1 MPNKPKSAAIWN
13 PFTAKSRADRSAQ
26 EMYPGKIGQDDQ
38 RDAARHMLASGYLA
52 KAWSPGVAD
61 LIGKAHEFKETPFR
75 HLGAL
80 AGVAQHRYDRPID
93 LHNNTLGIELAQ
105 KAGSMEEFERLVN
118 EAAERARPTQT
129 PGTPWVP
136 SAKDAAE
143 MRKGSAQY
151 QAGGLVK
158 GGLKTLDNLVM
169 KATKGRTAA
178 KDVFASDFQTIP
190 EKELM
195 RMNSIEREQRVP
207 MQSIVPTQPDV
218 KTETALEYMMSN
230 RVRDPGTK
238 KMPEVVK
245 WGDKYYIMDGHHR
258 VAGQLAL
265 DKTDI
270 PVQVIGEVPALK
282 KADGGLVAAFK
293 DGGSV
298 AAFQDGGAAFGV
310 FPQMKPRRTRQD
322 PEAAKSVPLA
332 LARGA
337 VAGALGAPGDI
348 ESLVRMLPGLD
359 ESTTFLPTSE
369 DIERRLP
376 MPELAATPVGKA
388 ATNVGA
394 LAGGFY
400 TGPGAPLRLAASVP
414 GALKHGATEFV
425 KAAGQP
431 GVNVVKPEGGDWLK
445 GAVQRG
451 VSGLKKYDLPD
462 LFPELG
468 GGPPPN
474 TPANEAINK
483 WIGSNLGNY
492 LQKQMATPSDPVRKL
507 AEEGIT
513 HIPDLANRTASF
525 PTGALQ
531 ERRATA
537 GFPEYGMGQS
547 ELAKKWENLADESIY
562 THRAGD
568 IQKTVESG
576 GKLDEAK
583 AEYVAKMAEID
594 AKMAER
600 LASRGFNEDE
610 TATMLIGMS
619 PRQKAEI
626 VGDNEFNA
634 VRRNYEMASIDAQS
648 INAKIAEENPW
659 IAKLDPEAPA
669 YHGDV
674 YDLGFD
680 HVVDVLGD
688 MVASGRIRPE
698 QLNKVSLEQAIRM
711 THQYDI
717 EMAEKAAKATAV
729 AREGLPVYKEY
740 PEGYKWVEL
749 NKPGAFAAESE
760 AMGHSVRGYEPPKGH
775 PDWTGGSGDAGHS
788 GYGHGGWEAI
798 KSGRAKVYS
807 LVDEKGKPHVT
818 VEVKSGRKLTE
829 ADLPNDVRDDLAEAY
844 GDASREEFEAAVQ
857 RALEAREI
865 PQQITQIKGKS
876 NRAPKEEYLPF
887 VQDFV
892 KSGQWGDVG
901 DLRNTGLVDTKQPF
915 AYQDVPSDLWKV
927 QEKLG
932 EDSSRYM
939 TQDELKGLLDSPKGY
954 NKGGTVKTG
963 IKEGVDLARRSLF
976 GLRPS
981 QDMAGRELVPVQ
993 RDLDRMQAELAKAP
1007 KVEQKTTTVQP
1018 SPTAP
1023 KIEQTVKSIAETPV
1037 SRRTVLKTAA
1047 GQVMQNALP
1056 ASSFAD
1062 LMKPATVAKQ
1072 AVQAVAPA
1080 AAVTASSVPA
1090 LMAKAVK
1097 MGMDSDEALAFV
1109 KRELGESAETV
1120 MAKQDPELLYDTLKD
1135 PFESIVD
1142 DPEWLYKFK
1151 NGKQDRL
1158 MGPGELLQVQ
1168 LGQGETPGSLKET
1181 LRGLKAEM
1189 SPEDYA
1195 NMKNAM
1201 KDAINQEIKYG
1212 GDY

>member
-118 EAAERARPTQT
+118 EAAERARPTQM
-129 PGTPWVP
+129 PGVPWVP
-136 SAKDAAE
+136 SAKDAE
-143 MRKGSAQY
+143 VMRKGSAQY

-293 DGGSV
+293 DGG
-298 AAFQDGGAAFGV
+298 AATGF
-310 FPQMKPRRTRQD
+310 FPQMKP
-322 PEAAKSVPLA
+322 
-332 LARGA
+332 
-337 VAGALGAPGDI
+337 
-348 ESLVRMLPGLD
+348 
-359 ESTTFLPTSE
+359 
-369 DIERRLP
+369 
-376 MPELAATPVGKA
+376 
-388 ATNVGA
+388 
-394 LAGGFY
+394 
-400 TGPGAPLRLAASVP
+400 
-414 GALKHGATEFV
+414 
-425 KAAGQP
+425 
-431 GVNVVKPEGGDWLK
+431 
-445 GAVQRG
+445 QR
-451 VSGLKKYDLPD
+451 
-462 LFPELG
+462 
-468 GGPPPN
+468 
-474 TPANEAINK
+474 
-483 WIGSNLGNY
+483 
-492 LQKQMATPSDPVRKL
+492 
-507 AEEGIT
+507 
-513 HIPDLANRTASF
+513 
-525 PTGALQ
+525 
-531 ERRATA
+531 
-537 GFPEYGMGQS
+537 
-547 ELAKKWENLADESIY
+547 
-562 THRAGD
+562 
-568 IQKTVESG
+568 
-576 GKLDEAK
+576 
-583 AEYVAKMAEID
+583 
-594 AKMAER
+594 
-600 LASRGFNEDE
+600 
-610 TATMLIGMS
+610 
-619 PRQKAEI
+619 
-626 VGDNEFNA
+626 
-634 VRRNYEMASIDAQS
+634 
-648 INAKIAEENPW
+648 
-659 IAKLDPEAPA
+659 
-669 YHGDV
+669 
-674 YDLGFD
+674 
-680 HVVDVLGD
+680 
-688 MVASGRIRPE
+688 
-698 QLNKVSLEQAIRM
+698 
-711 THQYDI
+711 
-717 EMAEKAAKATAV
+717 
-729 AREGLPVYKEY
+729 
-740 PEGYKWVEL
+740 
-749 NKPGAFAAESE
+749 
-760 AMGHSVRGYEPPKGH
+760 
-775 PDWTGGSGDAGHS
+775 AGHS
-788 GYGHGGWEAI
+788 GAGERMTEEALKFFI
-798 KSGRAKVYS
+798 PQ
-807 LVDEKGKPHVT
+807 DT
-818 VEVKSGRKLTE
+818 T
-829 ADLPNDVRDDLAEAY
+829 DLALMAFPFGKAGKAAAAGLMALTPADAEA
-844 GDASREEFEAAVQ
+844 
-857 RALEAREI
+857 
-865 PQQITQIKGKS
+865 GK
-876 NRAPKEEYLPF
+876 
-887 VQDFV
+887 
-892 KSGQWGDVG
+892 
-901 DLRNTGLVDTKQPF
+901 
-915 AYQDVPSDLWKV
+915 
-927 QEKLG
+927 
-932 EDSSRYM
+932 
-939 TQDELKGLLDSPKGY
+939 LK
-954 NKGGTVKTG
+954 T
-963 IKEGVDLARRSLF
+963 GVDLARRSLF

-981 QDMAGRELVPVQ
+981 QDMAGRELAPLQ
-993 RDLDRMQAELAKAP
+993 RDLDRMQAELAKAEKVAP

-1062 LMKPATVAKQ
+1062 LMKPATVVKQ

-1168 LGQGETPGSLKET
+1168 LGQGETPGPLKET
-1181 LRGLKAEM
+1181 LRALKAEM

>member
-1 MPNKPKSAAIWN
+1 
-13 PFTAKSRADRSAQ
+13 
-26 EMYPGKIGQDDQ
+26 
-38 RDAARHMLASGYLA
+38 
-52 KAWSPGVAD
+52 
-61 LIGKAHEFKETPFR
+61 
-75 HLGAL
+75 
-80 AGVAQHRYDRPID
+80 
-93 LHNNTLGIELAQ
+93 
-105 KAGSMEEFERLVN
+105 
-118 EAAERARPTQT
+118 
-129 PGTPWVP
+129 
-136 SAKDAAE
+136 
-143 MRKGSAQY
+143 
-151 QAGGLVK
+151 
-158 GGLKTLDNLVM
+158 M

-376 MPELAATPVGKA
+376 MRELAATPAGKA
-388 ATNVGA
+388 ATGLGT

-414 GALKHGATEFV
+414 GALKHGAIEFV

-431 GVNVVKPEGGDWLK
+431 AVNVVKPEGGDWLK

-462 LFPELG
+462 LFPEFG
-468 GGPPPN
+468 APPPN

-531 ERRATA
+531 ERRAAA

-576 GKLDEAK
+576 SKLDEAK
-583 AEYVAKMAEID
+583 AVYDTKLAEID
-594 AKMAER
+594 AKMTER
-600 LASRGFNEDE
+600 LVSRGFNEEE
-610 TATMLIGMS
+610 TNVMLRSMS
-619 PRQKAEI
+619 PKQKAEI
-626 VGDNEFNA
+626 VGDNDFYA
-634 VRRNYEMASIDAQS
+634 IRRDYEMASIDAQS
-648 INAKIAEENPW
+648 INAKIAEQNPW

-740 PEGYKWVEL
+740 PEGGMRWIEL
-749 NKPGAFAAESE
+749 NRPGSFASESD

-775 PDWTGGSGDAGHS
+775 PDWTEGSGDAGHS

-829 ADLPNDVRDDLAEAY
+829 ADLPNDVRDDLAAAY

-857 RALEAREI
+857 QALAKREI

-876 NRAPKEEYLPF
+876 NRAPKPEYLPF

-901 DLRNTGLVDTKQPF
+901 DLRNTGLIDAGGKYITQAEAKAEFDPRMQKAIEFLRTNPAFEEQRAARTRRDKDLFDLDYDEQARLESIYGQPIYPGSGYS
-915 AYQDVPSDLWKV
+915 AVELLRILEDPGSHVSSLDNYYSDISRWV
-927 QEKLG
+927 QEADKAVKHF
-932 EDSSRYM
+932 E
-939 TQDELKGLLDSPKGY
+939 PKGY
-954 NKGGTVKTG
+954 NKGGAVKTG
-963 IKEGVDLARRSLF
+963 IKEGVDLARRSFF

-981 QDMAGRELVPVQ
+981 QDMKGRELVPVQ
-993 RDLDRMQAELAKAP
+993 KDLDRMQAELAKAEKVAP

-1047 GQVMQNALP
+1047 GQAIQGALP

-1072 AVQAVAPA
+1072 AVQAMAPA
-1080 AAVTASSVPA
+1080 ITADMIPGLIMTA
-1090 LMAKAVK
+1090 IKKGMPEEEAVK
-1097 MGMDSDEALAFV
+1097 FVRSQLGDAPPTKAFDPSNKEYQLEAMYKHLSDPMDAPNDWEFFGPMRPSGALNVMLQTPGADVPPIQLRSALRQIREA
-1109 KRELGESAETV
+1109 
-1120 MAKQDPELLYDTLKD
+1120 DPERYRQMMNSAKDFSMGSYEATLERGMMTPRDLEKYRKGED
-1135 PFESIVD
+1135 VQPVYRPEHLWND
-1142 DPEWLYKFK
+1142 D
-1151 NGKQDRL
+1151 
-1158 MGPGELLQVQ
+1158 
-1168 LGQGETPGSLKET
+1168 
-1181 LRGLKAEM
+1181 
-1189 SPEDYA
+1189 
-1195 NMKNAM
+1195 
-1201 KDAINQEIKYG
+1201 
-1212 GDY
+1212 